1 MTAFARRIRAGILV
15 LALTGITALV
25 TGPQGMASPAG
36 AEPTGPVGSLA
47 SYDGKRVKE
56 AGDPKVWLVLCG
68 QRANIPN
75 ERVYEGLFRD
85 WGGIVTMSDV
95 GSINQGAG
103 LNGAFLAKGASAH
116 VYLVRPE
123 GGRKHY
129 IASESAFNR
138 WHFDWDEIITIDQ
151 SYLDRL
157 SNGCILG

>member
-1 MTAFARRIRAGILV
+1 MVTFARRIRAGMLV
-15 LALTGITALV
+15 LVLSGVAALA
-25 TGPQGMASPAG
+25 TGPQGMASPAS
-36 AEPTGPVGSLA
+36 ADPTGSVGSLA
-47 SYDGKRVKE
+47 SYDGKRIKE

-75 ERVYEGLFRD
+75 EATYNGLFRD
-85 WGGIVTMSDV
+85 WSGIVLMSDV
-95 GSINQGAG
+95 DSIREGAG
-103 LNGAFLAKGASAH
+103 LQGAFLAKGASAH

-129 IASESAFNR
+129 IASEAAFNR
-138 WHFDWDEIITIDQ
+138 WNFDWSEITTISQ